1 MPNREKSSSAGKRML
16 LGSVR
21 RNLAFSFQQSKQT
34 MSGLVASAYGE
45 EAGIV
50 SPSYVTD
57 GAKIATNPGSTIAA
71 GIANR
76 CLRIVNQVVQML

>member
-1 MPNREKSSSAGKRML
+1 ML
-16 LGSVR
+16 
-21 RNLAFSFQQSKQT
+21 
-34 MSGLVASAYGE
+34 GLVASAYGE

-57 GAKIATNPGSTIAA
+57 RAKMVTNPGSTIAA

-76 CLRIVNQVVQML
+76 CLRTVNQVIEKL